1 MLFPD
6 LKHKGNKQ
14 ILQRSIWCVLN
25 THTLYVYIHM
35 YAHSRMDV
43 HIFSRAHVYMNAFM
57 HTHERCM
64 CAYHKHTYTHVRI
77 HMHTHT
83 HTHPTSTTTYFR
95 STRGKLAMAD
105 AYWNLDE
112 KFTNWFFVVWLLGFE
127 SRALKIQQLQSW
139 PVAETFVMLSS
150 RTLPLAGLGP
160 RRFEWRVANPSSP
173 RVRCRADP
181 QINSVTLHY

>member
-1 MLFPD
+1 MYAYSRMNIHIFSHAHMCTWMHLCIHMKD
-6 LKHKGNKQ
+6 T
-14 ILQRSIWCVLN
+14 CVRIIN
-25 THTLYVYIHM
+25 IHIHM
-35 YAHSRMDV
+35 YAYAR
-43 HIFSRAHVYMNAFM
+43 
-57 HTHERCM
+57 
-64 CAYHKHTYTHVRI
+64 
-77 HMHTHT
+77 THT

-112 KFTNWFFVVWLLGFE
+112 KFTNWFLVVWLLGFE

-173 RVRCRADP
+173 HVRCRADP

>member
-35 YAHSRMDV
+35 YAHSRMDI

-64 CAYHKHTYTHVRI
+64 CAYHKHTYTHVCI

-83 HTHPTSTTTYFR
+83 HTHTPPPPPPISEALEVNWQWLMHTEIWMKSSQTDSSWCDYLALRAGHWRSNNFR
-95 STRGKLAMAD
+95 
-105 AYWNLDE
+105 
-112 KFTNWFFVVWLLGFE
+112 
-127 SRALKIQQLQSW
+127 
-139 PVAETFVMLSS
+139 
-150 RTLPLAGLGP
+150 AGLWQ
-160 RRFEWRVANPSSP
+160 RRLS
-173 RVRCRADP
+173 C
-181 QINSVTLHY
+181 